1 MKSGPGSG
9 AGAAQA
15 HALIGAASAAKAV
28 DIEWDLDVARRS
40 LRSGIGLANGSSPRV
55 TRRQSR

>member
-28 DIEWDLDVARRS
+28 DIE
-40 LRSGIGLANGSSPRV
+40 
-55 TRRQSR
+55 

>member
-15 HALIGAASAAKAV
+15 YAASGRVRRKAV
-28 DIEWDLDVARRS
+28 DTRSVRDVARLS
-40 LRSGIGLANGSSPRV
+40 LRSGIGL
-55 TRRQSR
+55 